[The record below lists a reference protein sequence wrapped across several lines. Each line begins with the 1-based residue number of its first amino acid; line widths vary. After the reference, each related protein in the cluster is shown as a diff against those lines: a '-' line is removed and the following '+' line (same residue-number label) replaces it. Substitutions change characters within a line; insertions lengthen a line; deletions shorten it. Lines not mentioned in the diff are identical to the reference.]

1 MNINDYISQTI
12 KPLTLKST
20 VKSAQKLCKDVPN
33 SHFPVVENNKLL
45 GLFPERDVR
54 TIENKNR
61 ELSDYSYLLDQFFA
75 SEKTTLLDLITL
87 FADNDCNLIPVLDK
101 DRNYLGYY
109 ELSDILDAFA
119 DSPFLHNES
128 ETVVVEKSKDDYS
141 MSEISQIVESNGAKL
156 LGMYISSQSSDNV
169 KITLKVISEE
179 VNEIVQTFR
188 RYDYNVITTHSNDEY
203 LEDLKNRSDYLKKY
217 LEM

>member
-1 MNINDYISQTI
+1 MNINDYISQNI

-87 FADNDCNLIPVLDK
+87 FADNDCNLIPVLNKDK
-101 DRNYLGYY
+101 NYIGYY

-128 ETVVVEKSKDDYS
+128 ETVVVEKSKDGYS
-141 MSEISQIVESNGAKL
+141 MSEISQIVESNNAKL
-156 LGMYISSQSSDNV
+156 LGLYISSQSSKNIKV
-169 KITLKVISEE
+169 TLKIVSEE
-179 VNEIVQTFR
+179 VNEIIQTFR

>member
-1 MNINDYISQTI
+1 MNINDYISQNI

-87 FADNDCNLIPVLDK
+87 FADNDCNLIPVLNKDK
-101 DRNYLGYY
+101 NYIGYY

-141 MSEISQIVESNGAKL
+141 MSEISQIVESNNAKL
-156 LGMYISSQSSDNV
+156 LGLYISSQSSKNIKV
-169 KITLKVISEE
+169 TLKIVSEE
-179 VNEIVQTFR
+179 VNEIIQTFR

>member
-169 KITLKVISEE
+169 KITLKIISEE